1 MRVAHRPVEGA
12 HPSPSGWD
20 ASALTRWSWAMVLT
34 ALIVWLLTS
43 VLSQALKGPLG
54 LHEGDV
60 LLMARTAGAWFA
72 EVGFV
77 LIDLAAPVVGVGF
90 GAVALRRG
98 GRALS
103 LVAVVVNAALCL
115 VIVYMFVDDVHMT
128 YFPRWWW

>member
-1 MRVAHRPVEGA
+1 
-12 HPSPSGWD
+12 
-20 ASALTRWSWAMVLT
+20 MVLT

-60 LLMARTAGAWFA
+60 LLMARTAGAWIA

-77 LIDLAAPVVGVGF
+77 VIDLAAPVAGIGF

-103 LVAVVVNAALCL
+103 LAAVVVNAALCL
-115 VIVYMFVDDVHMT
+115 VIVYMFVDDIHMT